1 MTWTRYS
8 TASPAWPLASTSA
21 MWSCWRSR
29 VEAAHDPC
37 LLSID
42 HLGCAGAV
50 GLVLILEEFSFTQQ
64 AVGARRELV
73 GC

>member
-1 MTWTRYS
+1 
-8 TASPAWPLASTSA
+8 